1 MSRLFVLSVALF
13 LALGFGSGCSTHSR
27 TVTTET
33 AYYDSPQ
40 DRYQGRPVT
49 VERETTVRTESEN
62 PGESTGLVSGT
73 VNVVGEVLALPFRL
87 VGGLISLIF

>member
-1 MSRLFVLSVALF
+1 LF
-13 LALGFGSGCSTHSR
+13 LALGFGSGCSTQSR

-33 AYYDSPQ
+33 AYYDSSQ

-49 VERETTVRTESEN
+49 VERETTVRTEPED
-62 PGESTGLVSGT
+62 PGASTGLVSDT

-87 VGGLISLIF
+87 VGGLISLVF